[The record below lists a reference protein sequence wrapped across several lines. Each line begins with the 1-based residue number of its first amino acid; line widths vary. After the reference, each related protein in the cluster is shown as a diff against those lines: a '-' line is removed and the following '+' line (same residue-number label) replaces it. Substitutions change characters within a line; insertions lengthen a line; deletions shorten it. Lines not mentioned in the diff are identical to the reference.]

1 MFSDKFLH
9 PHHIIPAS
17 KLVSAL
23 MKCTHHIIL
32 LSLNINKYIRML
44 IHHIFLQPQICSL
57 LISGH
62 SSNKKSETSE
72 LMALFYLHRRH
83 CWILQPPYI
92 RGPHSACFLL
102 ISGLWCYSTYI
113 VDTAGFSSLRI
124 FAIRTCVLLAHIRT
138 VVLFYLHRR
147 HGWLTPASVYS
158 QSALRC
164 SLLIS
169 GHSSN
174 KKTEA
179 SELASVFL
187 FSSLSTITSCPFRR
201 RLRLALLEC
210 PL

>member
-1 MFSDKFLH
+1 MLLA
-9 PHHIIPAS
+9 HIRT
-17 KLVSAL
+17 L
-23 MKCTHHIIL
+23 
-32 LSLNINKYIRML
+32 
-44 IHHIFLQPQICSL
+44 
-57 LISGH
+57 
-62 SSNKKSETSE
+62 
-72 LMALFYLHRRH
+72 ALFYLHRRH
-83 CWILQPPYI
+83 GWLTPASVYSW
-92 RGPHSACFLL
+92 SALACYLL

-138 VVLFYLHRR
+138 AVLFYLHRR

-174 KKTEA
+174 KKSETSELVVLFYLHRRHGWFTPASVYSQSALRCFLLISGHSSNKKSEA
-179 SELASVFL
+179 SELASDFL

-201 RLRLALLEC
+201 RHRLALLEC

>member
-1 MFSDKFLH
+1 
-9 PHHIIPAS
+9 
-17 KLVSAL
+17 
-23 MKCTHHIIL
+23 
-32 LSLNINKYIRML
+32 ML
-44 IHHIFLQPQICSL
+44 IHHIFLQPQICYL
-57 LISGH
+57 LISGLRCY
-62 SSNKKSETSE
+62 STYIVDT
-72 LMALFYLHRRH
+72 AGLH
-83 CWILQPPYI
+83 QPPYI